1 MYNGYVVLFKV
12 RLVRELEKKFSGK
25 HVVVVAQRR
34 ILPKPT
40 RKTRSQKQMR
50 PRRYTPYE
58 FFRKLFHFEY
68 RRLSLRVCLH
78 LFPSPRPYMDFKSAS
93 DLYGNTMSIQIRG
106 ARNRVFKV
114 K

>member
-50 PRRYTPYE
+50 PRRYTLYE
-58 FFRKLFHFEY
+58 FFRLLK
-68 RRLSLRVCLH
+68 RKSIKSSLILKEILPFFC
-78 LFPSPRPYMDFKSAS
+78 
-93 DLYGNTMSIQIRG
+93 
-106 ARNRVFKV
+106 
-114 K
+114 